1 MNGQGPELAI
11 NPGLVI
17 QRQPIAG
24 GQDCLVID
32 DFLADPDAAVAW
44 AAQHTQDFVAPER
57 SYPGRLLPIDEAAA
71 RPLHEFVRSRLSREF
86 GFLRGDLDLYTQYSI
101 ATLQPADFSW
111 IQALPH
117 SDPQTAPG
125 RANYAALLYLFH
137 DPALGGTGFYRWRD
151 PDYWSRMSE
160 LQRDDPAAGL
170 YELRER
176 FELFRGPLAYP
187 ADSNEVVERLTL
199 VPPRWNRLICYSG
212 QLPPSACTPAP
223 GRLNPDPR
231 RGRLTLI
238 CFASVWPKTD
248 GKTRHQ

>member
-137 DPALGGTGFYRWRD
+137 DPALGGTGFTIQFGSFADRANAIKLASEIKKTYPAVRID
-151 PDYWSRMSE
+151 SE
-160 LQRDDPAAGL
+160 LVNYREVFRVRYGQYATREEAQSAGETMARELDERYTVMPVTRAAD
-170 YELRER
+170 E
-176 FELFRGPLAYP
+176 
-187 ADSNEVVERLTL
+187 
-199 VPPRWNRLICYSG
+199 
-212 QLPPSACTPAP
+212 
-223 GRLNPDPR
+223 
-231 RGRLTLI
+231 
-238 CFASVWPKTD
+238 
-248 GKTRHQ
+248 